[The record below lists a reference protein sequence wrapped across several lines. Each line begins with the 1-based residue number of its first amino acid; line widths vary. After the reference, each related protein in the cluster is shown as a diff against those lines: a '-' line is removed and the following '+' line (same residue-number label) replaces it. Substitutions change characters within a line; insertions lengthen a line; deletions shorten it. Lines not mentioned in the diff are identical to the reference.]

1 LIPVEDQSASYFLGP
16 VGTSDPSEFITAES
30 QRIPFKTSLTKP
42 HEWQD
47 TFKNW
52 PLPPIAGWRNWYKR
66 VLDDDSPKTKNW
78 DNLRISRCLELSLAE
93 TPKNESLLIAACHF
107 WSNGINAFLF
117 GHGPMSPTLADV
129 YMITGLRVTGTVY
142 PYKYKGS
149 SKQTGVKT
157 GVGYKRYIQ
166 NHMSDGPLTDV
177 EYRAFLNMWL
187 CRFIFCGKAN
197 EPTLNHIVM
206 AEDLAAGT
214 PIPLGKYLL
223 GSVYHMLHQTTYLMH
238 TSKKISCVNGP
249 WWFVHMW
256 LQLYMHQIV
265 AIDLN
270 NRHFPSTN
278 YKEGETQ
285 STKGCQ
291 TYGEA
296 ASTVSINKDI
306 GQLFELFFRGFANP
320 LWFPYL
326 DNENLTLPCEI
337 SFETRCNDVHSIA
350 IFNAFIHPCIL
361 PAEFCEGR
369 LVQST
374 FEYYQLNMIARQL
387 GCGQVPPR
395 LFLHE

>member
-1 LIPVEDQSASYFLGP
+1 
-16 VGTSDPSEFITAES
+16 
-30 QRIPFKTSLTKP
+30 
-42 HEWQD
+42 
-47 TFKNW
+47 
-52 PLPPIAGWRNWYKR
+52 
-66 VLDDDSPKTKNW
+66 
-78 DNLRISRCLELSLAE
+78 
-93 TPKNESLLIAACHF
+93 
-107 WSNGINAFLF
+107 
-117 GHGPMSPTLADV
+117 
-129 YMITGLRVTGTVY
+129 
-142 PYKYKGS
+142 
-149 SKQTGVKT
+149 
-157 GVGYKRYIQ
+157 
-166 NHMSDGPLTDV
+166 
-177 EYRAFLNMWL
+177 MWL

-214 PIPLGKYLL
+214 SIPLGKYLL

-238 TSKKISCVNGP
+238 TSQKIPCVNGP
-249 WWFVHMW
+249 WWFVQMW

-291 TYGEA
+291 TYGEV
-296 ASTVSINKDI
+296 ASTLSINNGA
-306 GQLFELFFRGFANP
+306 GQLFVLFFRGFANP

-326 DNENLTLPCEI
+326 DNDNLTLPCEF
-337 SFETRCNDVHSIA
+337 SFETGCNDVHSIA

-361 PAEFCEGR
+361 RAEFCGGR

-374 FEYYQLNMIARQL
+374 FEYYQPNMMARQL

-395 LFLHE
+395 LFLHEFLKPREIIKESIETRRIFEYKCSTTFYAPKPFVPTTFAHPSFIPWWQELHDHTFNVPVHPLCLELMPDFQPTSEVICSYPFLTSVFNHTPPY